1 MHVVH
6 APIAASAGF
15 WLVYW
20 LRSTLSNCGLRFWII
35 HIALI
40 PYSVIKVLDLV
51 LIQTDVSDVLPK
63 CIDVAGSVKSGKVR
77 CRLCILLAWLP
88 RSVRYVGLV
97 CTTSKN

>member
-1 MHVVH
+1 MHVVY
-6 APIAASAGF
+6 IATSAGF

-20 LRSTLSNCGLRFWII
+20 LRSTLGNCGLRFWIV
-35 HIALI
+35 HVAFI
-40 PYSVIKVLDLV
+40 PYSVVKVLDLV

-63 CIDVAGSVKSGKVR
+63 CIDVAGSVESGKVR
-77 CRLCILLAWLP
+77 RRLCILLAWLL